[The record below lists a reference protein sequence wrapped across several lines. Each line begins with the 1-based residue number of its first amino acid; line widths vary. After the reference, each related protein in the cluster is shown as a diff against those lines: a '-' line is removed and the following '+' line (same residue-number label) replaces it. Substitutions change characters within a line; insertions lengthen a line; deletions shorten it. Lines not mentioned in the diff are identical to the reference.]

1 MAGTD
6 WSLAMIASPRF
17 HERVFLVDD
26 VHERFLPPVQ
36 AADARVT
43 QRNIWTVVAFGEE
56 LPEQGW
62 KIHVSTTP
70 ALARATLAVAAAL
83 CADRKVDFKYLR
95 SKILLDAMN
104 GKYAPRASS
113 GKFMTVY
120 PRDDDESVY
129 LLDALA
135 RELKGFPGPY
145 VLNDL
150 SWSDDSPVFT
160 RYGAYRELMMP
171 GAETPVPAIRDDR
184 GRLVPDPRG
193 VAFTI
198 PDFVSP
204 PRAVLA
210 RQQEVTGQVV
220 VRSGVRVTEALH
232 ISNGGGVYRGTDAS
246 GRRVLLKEARP
257 FTAPFGSG
265 SDAVELLHHEFQMLS
280 RCRAVPEV
288 VDVHGIER
296 LWNHWFLVEE
306 FIEGRTLAAA
316 AADQRE
322 RLGGRSYTEWAGAV
336 LDKVAAAVK
345 KVHEAGVVI
354 GDIHPRNIMLT
365 ADDAVRLIDF
375 EAAYPID
382 RPRPYAVGA
391 PGFFAPDKDDLDAD
405 AHAIA
410 VLRLRLFNDLPSLA
424 PLDPTAV
431 ARGYALA
438 KARYQVGGPGI
449 AEAVGLLGAAPAEHR
464 VVDDESLRSFI
475 AAHATPERDDL
486 LFPGSSLST
495 SGYRGRNV
503 FDGAAG
509 VLWAWR
515 CSGVTPPEPWLDWLA
530 RRAWAVREPATPGF
544 AGTLGTAAVLDLL
557 GHPRGLDL
565 ADYVAHERWVFT
577 SDTFDAG
584 RFGALVAYLGFHL
597 RSSGSAHGDTLARLA
612 ESLPLPEPGSPTVT
626 PHALLGWAGLLA
638 LDPAL
643 SRRGALLDAFAELL
657 DDRETGPG
665 AQRYRGLTMLALAA
679 DQIAAVAPADGA
691 ELKARVRAL
700 ARRYRGDARST
711 LHGWGAVALALADA
725 ETEADLGLRAAAV
738 AEMHARAVQATEGI
752 AVPAEG
758 LLRLSCDLTAGS
770 AGLLLVHASLSSGV
784 NRLADLLA
792 PGAATRPIAGSVP
805 GPSLTAAGPP

>member
-1 MAGTD
+1 M
-6 WSLAMIASPRF
+6 
-17 HERVFLVDD
+17 
-26 VHERFLPPVQ
+26 Q
-36 AADARVT
+36 AADAQVT
-43 QRNIWTVVAFGEE
+43 HRNIWTVVAFGEE

-83 CADRKVDFKYLR
+83 CAERKVDFKYLR
-95 SKILLDAMN
+95 SKTLLDAMN
-104 GKYAPRASS
+104 GKYAPRVSS
-113 GKFMTVY
+113 GKFLTVY

-135 RELKGFPGPY
+135 RELRGFPGPY

-160 RYGAYRELMMP
+160 RYGAYRELTMP
-171 GAETPVPAIRDDR
+171 GTETPVPAIRDDR

-193 VAFTI
+193 VAFTV

-204 PRAVLA
+204 PQAVLA

-220 VRSGVRVTEALH
+220 VRSGVRATEALH
-232 ISNGGGVYRGTDAS
+232 LSNGGGVYRGTDAS

-288 VDVHGIER
+288 VGVHGIER

-306 FIEGRTLAAA
+306 FIEGETLAAA
-316 AADQRE
+316 AADRRE
-322 RLGGRSYTEWAGAV
+322 RLSGQSYAEWVGAV

-354 GDIHPRNIMLT
+354 GDIHSRNIMLT

-375 EAAYPID
+375 EASYPID
-382 RPRPYAVGA
+382 RPRPHAIGA
-391 PGFFAPDKDDLDAD
+391 PGFFAPDKDDVD

-410 VLRLRLFNDLPSLA
+410 VLRLWLFNDLPSLA

-438 KARYQVGGPGI
+438 EARYPVGGPDF
-449 AEAVGLLGAAPAEHR
+449 AQAVDFLGVEPAEHR

-475 AAHATPERDDL
+475 AARATPDRDDL
-486 LFPGSSLST
+486 LFPGSALST

-515 CSGVTPPEPWLDWLA
+515 CSGVTPPAPWVDWLA

-544 AGTLGTAAVLDLL
+544 AGTLGTATVLDLL
-557 GHPRGLDL
+557 DHPRGRDL

-584 RFGALVAYLGFHL
+584 RFGAIVGYLGFHL
-597 RSSGSAHGDTLARLA
+597 RSGGSAHGDTLARLA
-612 ESLPLPEPGSPTVT
+612 GSLPFPEPGSSAVT

-638 LDPAL
+638 LD
-643 SRRGALLDAFAELL
+643 
-657 DDRETGPG
+657 
-665 AQRYRGLTMLALAA
+665 
-679 DQIAAVAPADGA
+679 
-691 ELKARVRAL
+691 
-700 ARRYRGDARST
+700 
-711 LHGWGAVALALADA
+711 WGAVALTLAAADA
-725 ETEADLGLRAAAV
+725 EADLDVRAAAV
-738 AEMHARAVQATEGI
+738 AEMHARAVRTTEGI

-784 NRLADLLA
+784 NRLADLLV
-792 PGAATRPIAGSVP
+792 PGLVTRPIAGSVP
-805 GPSLTAAGPP
+805 GPSLTVAGPL